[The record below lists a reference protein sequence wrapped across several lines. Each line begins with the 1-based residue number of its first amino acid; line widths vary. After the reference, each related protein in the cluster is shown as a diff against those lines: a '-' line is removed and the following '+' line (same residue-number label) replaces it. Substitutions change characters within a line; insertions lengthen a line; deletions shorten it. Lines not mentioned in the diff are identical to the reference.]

1 MIDRSE
7 DDDVADRLSKLEA
20 GIEQVKA
27 EIEWIKVVVGGKAP
41 STVPEKTSPPWLL
54 ILSGTITP
62 VAVAI
67 IATQPWK

>member
-1 MIDRSE
+1 MIDQSE
-7 DDDVADRLSKLEA
+7 DDMADRLSKLEA
-20 GIEQVKA
+20 GVEQIKA

-41 STVPEKTSPPWLL
+41 SEVPTKTSPPWFL

-62 VAVAI
+62 LAVAI